1 MVVCKVVDE
10 AAPLGLRIIAQLH
23 AKLGTAEAA
32 RLVLA
37 DLALKKILIVSYCI
51 KLLLWI
57 ENQNPDLSPR

>member
-10 AAPLGLRIIAQLH
+10 AAPLGLRIITQLH

-51 KLLLWI
+51 
-57 ENQNPDLSPR
+57 

>member
-10 AAPLGLRIIAQLH
+10 SAPLGLRIITQLL

-37 DLALKKILIVSYCI
+37 DLALK
-51 KLLLWI
+51 
-57 ENQNPDLSPR
+57 